1 MLNVLLLT
9 VFTMVYQL
17 KLQEFVVIGTEM
29 DAESVEAGLR
39 RCLLTDDEMKVGP
52 TEWETLTD
60 PFKEAWEGTEEGGHH
75 HSHEGHAGHRHPH

>member
-1 MLNVLLLT
+1 M
-9 VFTMVYQL
+9 
-17 KLQEFVVIGTEM
+17 IGTEM

-52 TEWETLTD
+52 TEWETLSD
-60 PFKEAWEGTEEGGHH
+60 PFKEAWEGAAAAEEGGHH